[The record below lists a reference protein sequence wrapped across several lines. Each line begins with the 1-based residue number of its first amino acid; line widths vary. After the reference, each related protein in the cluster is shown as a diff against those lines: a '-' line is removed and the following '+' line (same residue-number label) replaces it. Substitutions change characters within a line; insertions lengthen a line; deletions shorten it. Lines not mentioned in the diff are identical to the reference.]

1 MKSSVKQNKNMA
13 KRYTISAQARADIA
27 AITRYISADNPAAA
41 RKMKAAMIQACE
53 LLVQHPHMGQ
63 ERKDITSK
71 PLRFWPVHSNYMIV
85 YDPATNPVMIVR
97 IYHSARF
104 TAMLVPQ

>member
-1 MKSSVKQNKNMA
+1 MRSFVKQNKNMA
-13 KRYTISAQARADIA
+13 KRYIISTQARADIA

-41 RKMKAAMIQACE
+41 RKMKLAMMQACE
-53 LLVQHPHMGQ
+53 KLGKHPYMGQ
-63 ERKDITSK
+63 EREDVTSQ

-85 YDPATNPVMIVR
+85 YDPATNLVMIVR